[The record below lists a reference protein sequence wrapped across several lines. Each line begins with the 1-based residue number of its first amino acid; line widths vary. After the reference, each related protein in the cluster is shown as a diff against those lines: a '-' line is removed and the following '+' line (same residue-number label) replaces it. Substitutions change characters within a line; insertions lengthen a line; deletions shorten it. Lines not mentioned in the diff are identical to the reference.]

1 MFRVFKGLKI
11 LNINMVEVGYLR
23 NVIRGVK
30 NDKFVC
36 VVEDY
41 VVESVF
47 LKVKF

>member
-1 MFRVFKGLKI
+1 MFCVFKGSKI

-30 NDKFVC
+30 IDTFVY